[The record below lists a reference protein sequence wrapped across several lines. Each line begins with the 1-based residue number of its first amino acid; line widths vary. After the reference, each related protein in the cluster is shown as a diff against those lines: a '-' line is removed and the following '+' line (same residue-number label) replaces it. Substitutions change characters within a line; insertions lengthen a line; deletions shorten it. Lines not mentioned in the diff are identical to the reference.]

1 MKDEKI
7 KKYIEPL
14 LHLFPIAAAL
24 SFAIPPLIL
33 NMYNPSLEEA
43 WCNVQAFPSYC
54 VSWRSVDIEC
64 TRGRDVNG
72 LAGTVVAMAFG
83 LGVIIVCLLLVVC
96 KVCIAERQI
105 VQRVNHIMSHLSHD
119 AVNVSFKWQ
128 QHTIVVLVQAIAY
141 VVAFSLSL
149 VFIFIQLVGDGMV
162 GLDWETVIKLQLFFQ
177 P

>member
-7 KKYIEPL
+7 KKYVEPL
-14 LHLFPIAAAL
+14 LHLIPITVAL
-24 SFAIPPLIL
+24 SAAIPPLIM
-33 NMYNPSLEEA
+33 NMYNPSLEDA
-43 WCNVQAFPSYC
+43 WCSVRAFPSYC
-54 VSWRSVDIEC
+54 VSWRPVDIEC
-64 TRGRDVNG
+64 TRGIDVKG
-72 LAGTVVAMAFG
+72 LSATMAVMAFG
-83 LGVIIVCLLLVVC
+83 LGVIIICLLLVVC
-96 KVCIAERQI
+96 KVCMTERQI